1 MKPVFGIN
9 REKHNK
15 LFYMEYKNDW
25 GTFQFHSPIELYFI
39 DDGEMEITVN
49 HTRKI
54 LSAGQM
60 SVALSYDAHAYKTPE
75 YSRSSLFI
83 IPTYMCKDFLEVLKD
98 KQVTDPFILDRNTVA
113 KIKEYVLETQ
123 KENINPIT
131 LSGFIH
137 VILGTVMDNISF
149 QKVHK
154 PTDTDLA
161 SNLLFYINEN
171 YKEDI
176 SLKTVAQHFGFAA
189 SYISRYFKES
199 FNIGFNKYVNILR
212 LKNALLLMKE
222 NKNSI
227 TYCAM
232 ESGFNSLRTFYRAFY
247 EEFGCTPKQY
257 MK

>member
-49 HTRKI
+49 HNRKI

-149 QKVHK
+149 EAVHK
-154 PTDTDLA
+154 PIDTDLA

-199 FNIGFNKYVNILR
+199 FGIGFNKYINILR

-222 NKNSI
+222 NKSSI

-232 ESGFNSLRTFYRAFY
+232 ESGFNSLRTFYRVFN
-247 EEFGCTPKQY
+247 EEFGCSPKEY
-257 MK
+257 IK